1 MFDYKLPKNR
11 DWLMSDHLIFDII
24 DREKFEKLLDNDY
37 TKNYLSKFL
46 FSFISSKIFLSNH
59 KSILN

>member
-1 MFDYKLPKNR
+1 
-11 DWLMSDHLIFDII
+11 MSDHIIFDII

-59 KSILN
+59 KSTLN